1 MELDVEQ
8 LMSRIKESA
17 ARRKLEAPQSER
29 RTGLPFQLLN
39 SDFDLPEIRL
49 SPEFKPRADKH
60 YHVNDVLQFHDRDFV
75 RHAYRAI
82 LCREPDEP
90 GFNNHLEQLRAGRL
104 NKIDI
109 LAILRFSAEG
119 RKRNVTVDGLKFPA
133 LVRKLSR
140 LPVIGYVFE
149 LVVGLLRLPISVY
162 HNRQFQSHFIAQQ
175 QQVTDHVNRLTRT
188 VRGLESFVAEIVSL
202 REQIENH
209 REHLRNL
216 HQASEAHDGRL
227 SEYDVAFSELSREG
241 ALLKA
246 QLSGHDAELAGHETL
261 FEQVQ
266 QSQMRHFE
274 MLEELRDVVKKQR
287 LELSAQHARLTS
299 ALHGS
304 DHAMISRAA
313 DGSMPELERDA
324 SLDSL
329 FVLLE
334 ERFRGER
341 NELKERFEFYL
352 PYLKCDGITEN
363 ILDVGCG
370 RGEWLELLKETGL
383 SAEGVDS
390 NNLMVAECQ
399 AAGIDAT
406 HANVFDHF
414 RQVPDK
420 SLNAITGFHIIEHL
434 EFPQLVDFVDQS
446 IRALRPGGL
455 LMLETPNPES
465 VIVATRTFFLDPT
478 HVKPLPAELIRFLL
492 EARGLANIEIVA
504 LHPLLEARVTGD
516 TELAARVND
525 LFYGP
530 MDYGIIARRP

>member
-1 MELDVEQ
+1 MDLDVEQ
-8 LMSRIKESA
+8 LMSRIKQSA

-29 RTGLPFQLLN
+29 RTRLPLQLLN
-39 SDFDLPEIRL
+39 SEFDLPEIRL

-60 YHVNDVLQFHDRDFV
+60 YHVNDLLQFHDRDFV

-90 GFNNHLEQLRAGRL
+90 GFNNHLEQLRGGRL

-119 RKRNVTVDGLKFPA
+119 RKRNVTVDSLKFPA

-188 VRGLESFVAEIVSL
+188 VRALEPFIAEVVSL
-202 REQIENH
+202 REQIENN

-216 HQASEAHDGRL
+216 HQASEAHDRRM
-227 SEYDVAFSELSREG
+227 SEYDVAFGELSRED
-241 ALLKA
+241 ALRKA
-246 QLSGHDAELAGHETL
+246 QLAGHETL

-274 MLEELRDVVKKQR
+274 TLEELRDVVKKQR

-299 ALHGS
+299 ALRGS
-304 DHAMISRAA
+304 DHAMISPAA
-313 DGSMPELERDA
+313 GDSMPALERDA

-341 NELKERFEFYL
+341 NEMKEKFKFYL
-352 PYLKCDGITEN
+352 PYLKRDGITEN
-363 ILDVGCG
+363 ILDIGCG

-383 SAEGVDS
+383 DARGVDS

-414 RQVPDK
+414 RQVPDH
-420 SLNAITGFHIIEHL
+420 SLNAITAFHIIEHL

-492 EARGLANIEIVA
+492 DARGLTNIEIVA
-504 LHPLLEARVTGD
+504 LHPLLEARVAGD
-516 TELAARVND
+516 TEVAARVND